1 MGEPPQDQP
10 PPADGSDSY
19 RTATAD
25 SPRASSPHEAPRQ
38 PKSHLHVLPSQN
50 QWSTKSVEHG
60 TAVITM
66 ASGTAERN
74 KAQNIFSA
82 AQV

>member
-1 MGEPPQDQP
+1 
-10 PPADGSDSY
+10 
-19 RTATAD
+19 
-25 SPRASSPHEAPRQ
+25 
-38 PKSHLHVLPSQN
+38 VLPSQN

-74 KAQNIFSA
+74 NAQNIFSA